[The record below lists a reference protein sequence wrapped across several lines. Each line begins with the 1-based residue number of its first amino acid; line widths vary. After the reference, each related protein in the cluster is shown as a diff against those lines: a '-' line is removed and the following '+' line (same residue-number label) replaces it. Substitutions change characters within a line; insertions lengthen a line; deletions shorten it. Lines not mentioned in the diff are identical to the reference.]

1 METIEALRHQFA
13 YNEWANRC
21 VFDALGKPENQ
32 SPKAVRL
39 FAHLLVTEKMY
50 LLRILR
56 DEDTT
61 GFDFWQ
67 HSTLAECEALMGEN
81 SSAYGAFL
89 RDLTEEDLSRVATYK
104 NSKGIEYRNTYRE
117 MLTHVLAHSAYHRG
131 QVASAVRMDG
141 GTPAYTDYIAFLREQ
156 EQTASFHERAG

>member
-1 METIEALRHQFA
+1 METVEALRHQFA
-13 YNEWANRC
+13 YNVWANRR
-21 VFDALGKPENQ
+21 VFDAFRDSENQ

-50 LLRILR
+50 LLRMMR

-67 HSTLAECEALMGEN
+67 FSTLDQCEEMMREN

-89 RDLTEEDLSRVATYK
+89 GDLTEEDLSRIATYK
-104 NSKGIEYRNTYRE
+104 NSKGVEYRNTYRE

-131 QVASAVRMDG
+131 QVASAVRIDG

-156 EQTASFHERAG
+156 EQTASFHGRAC

>member
-21 VFDALGKPENQ
+21 VFEAFGSPENQ

-39 FAHLLVTEKMY
+39 FAHLLLTEKMY

-56 DEDTT
+56 NADTT

-67 HSTLAECEALMGEN
+67 YETLAECEALMREN

-89 RDLTEEDLSRVATYK
+89 KDLTEEDLSRITTYK
-104 NSKGIEYRNTYRE
+104 HSKGIEYRNTYRE

-131 QVASAVRMDG
+131 QVAWVVRIGG
-141 GTPAYTDYIAFLREQ
+141 GTPAYADYIAFLRQ
-156 EQTASFHERAG
+156 Q